1 MERAIIHINV
11 TDFAVAVERLAD
23 GRLQDRPVIVA
34 PEGAVRATVYDMSEE
49 AYRSGVHKG
58 MPLSRARRL
67 CRDARILPPHP
78 ARYEQAMADL
88 LRQALPFSPL
98 IEPGEDDGHL
108 FVDVSGTHRIFGPP
122 VDVAWR
128 MRRQT
133 RKALGLNPIWSLAT
147 NKLVAKVA
155 SRLVK
160 PLGEYIVAPGDE
172 TALLAPLPLWMIP
185 GIEAHDVRRLQEFNL
200 TRVDQVT
207 ALDRSHLQAGFG
219 DRADFLIHTLQG
231 IDTTPVQ
238 PVGQQPPRVVLDH
251 TFGTDAHVP
260 ERVEGTLYALVERA
274 GRHLRR
280 QGRAARRVGILVD
293 YSDGRRCI
301 RQSGIRPPTANDLAL
316 FPFAR
321 RALYAAWHR
330 RVRIR
335 HLRLV
340 CDRLVYPPAQ
350 MPLFEDERR
359 LAARRESIV
368 AVMDR
373 IRDRFGNSFIKLAR
387 GSVGPL
393 AR

>member
-11 TDFAVAVERLAD
+11 ADFAVAVERLAD
-23 GRLQDRPVIVA
+23 GRLRDRPVIVA
-34 PEGAVRATVYDMSEE
+34 PEGAARATVYDMSEE
-49 AYRSGVHKG
+49 AYRSGVRKS
-58 MPLSRARRL
+58 MPLGRARRL

-133 RKALGLNPIWSLAT
+133 QKTLGLNPIWSLAT

-172 TALLAPLPLWMIP
+172 AALLAPLPLWMIP

-207 ALDRSHLQAGFG
+207 ALGRAHLRAGFG
-219 DRADFLIHTLQG
+219 DRTDFLVKTLRG
-231 IDTTPVQ
+231 IDATPVR
-238 PVGQQPPRVVLDH
+238 PVGRRPPRVVLDH
-251 TFGTDAHVP
+251 TFGTDTHAPV
-260 ERVEGTLYALVERA
+260 RVEGALYALVERA

-280 QGRAARRVGILVD
+280 QGRAARRLGIFVE

-301 RQSGIRPPTANDLAL
+301 RQAGIRPPTANDLAL

-321 RALYAAWHR
+321 RALYTAWRR

-350 MPLFEDERR
+350 IPLFEDEQR

-368 AVMDR
+368 AVIDK
-373 IRDRFGNSFIKLAR
+373 IRDRFGEPAVRLAR
-387 GSVGPL
+387 
-393 AR
+393 

>member
-11 TDFAVAVERLAD
+11 ADFAVAVERLAD
-23 GRLQDRPVIVA
+23 ARLQDRPMIVA
-34 PEGAVRATVYDMSEE
+34 PEGAARATVYDMSEE
-49 AYRSGVHKG
+49 AYRSGVRKS
-58 MPLSRARRL
+58 MPLGRARRL

-133 RKALGLNPIWSLAT
+133 RKTLGLDPIWSLAT

-172 TALLAPLPLWMIP
+172 AALLAPLPLWMIP
-185 GIEAHDVRRLQEFNL
+185 GIEALDVRRLQEFNL

-207 ALDRSHLQAGFG
+207 ALGRAHLRASFG
-219 DRADFLIHTLQG
+219 DRADFLVRTLEG

-238 PVGQQPPRVVLDH
+238 QVSRQPPRVVLDH
-251 TFGTDAHVP
+251 TFGTDTHVP
-260 ERVEGTLYALVERA
+260 DRVEGVLYALVERA

-280 QGRAARRVGILVD
+280 QGRAARRVAIFVD

-301 RQSGIRPPTANDLAL
+301 RQAGIRPPTANDLAL

-321 RALYAAWHR
+321 RALHAAWRR

-368 AVMDR
+368 AVMDK
-373 IRDRFGNSFIKLAR
+373 IRDRFGDPVIRLAR
-387 GSVGPL
+387 
-393 AR
+393 